1 MTQIGER
8 IGKIIEERGISNADF
23 ARVLNISP
31 AYVSKLIHRRG
42 IPSERL
48 IEDICEKFDIN
59 EEWLNSGRGQMQT
72 ERTGEEIIA
81 GFVGRVLRE
90 RTDTFQKRF
99 LYRLACMDEEGWENL
114 EECLKRFQGMLEEQ
128 A

>member
-8 IGKIIEERGISNADF
+8 IGKIIEEKGISNADF
-23 ARVLNISP
+23 ARILNISP
-31 AYVSKLIHRRG
+31 AYVSKLIHHKG

-48 IEDICEKFDIN
+48 LEDICEKFDVS
-59 EEWLNSGRGQMQT
+59 EEWLCSGAGQMQT

-90 RTDTFQKRF
+90 RTDTFPKRL
-99 LYRLACMDEEGWENL
+99 LYSLACLDEEGWENL
-114 EECLKRFQGMLEEQ
+114 EKCLKQFQGL
-128 A
+128 